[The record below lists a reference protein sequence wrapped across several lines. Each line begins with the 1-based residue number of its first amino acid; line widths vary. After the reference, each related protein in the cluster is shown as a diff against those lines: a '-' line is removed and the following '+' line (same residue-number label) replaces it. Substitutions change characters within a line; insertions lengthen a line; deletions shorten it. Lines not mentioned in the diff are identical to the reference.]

1 MARIFISAG
10 HTMMDPGAI
19 FQDLREG
26 DLTRK
31 IAPLVIPYL
40 QAAGQEVVAV
50 PLDLPLWQRLD
61 WIANEGGAEENGD
74 LLIEVHIN
82 DSDGTKRGIEV
93 WYKGTGVNE
102 SQKLAHAVSAVIN
115 KRCGYQIQGVRSE
128 KEHELGQLTF
138 LSRAKPTPIL
148 LEALYLDNAEDIVEL
163 KDDTKLQKLAEAI
176 AAGILAYR
184 GVDLAGQ
191 PLAEAEK
198 IDFSGLQA
206 YQAPAGA
213 GEFDMFGGMDDL
225 DGMDDLGDLGLGDF
239 NDPVMGAN
247 LGTPN
252 PMAAFSPVAPM
263 PSGLPSTTPTMPPS
277 PVPAAVPGFPAMP
290 KPAMP
295 NFGGM
300 PGGNTSANMMMDRKQ
315 REEMVDELYVK
326 FLGRKPTQQDLNHFV
341 NQGVNRQTLM
351 EKIADSQEHQDLIK
365 AKREL
370 EEVKNKLS
378 DLEMNHK
385 RLTHKVQDQDQLMGQ
400 LNQSI
405 AYKNQSIQRLEQE
418 VTRISGK
425 PANSALQEEELKGPR
440 AKILLDRQRR
450 FTDKIYKY
458 FSKRWNK

>member
-61 WIANEGGAEENGD
+61 WIANEGGAEESGD

-82 DSDGTKRGIEV
+82 DSDGSKRGVEV

-102 SQKLAHAVSAVIN
+102 SQKLAHAVSQVIN
-115 KRCGYQIQGVRSE
+115 QRCGYQIQGVRSE

-138 LSRAKPTPIL
+138 LSRAKPIPIL
-148 LEALYLDNAEDIVEL
+148 LEALYLDNAEDIAEL
-163 KDDTKLQKLAEAI
+163 KDEAKLQKLAEAI

-191 PLAEAEK
+191 PLAETEK

-206 YQAPAGA
+206 YQPPAGQA
-213 GEFDMFGGMDDL
+213 GGFDMFGGMDDL
-225 DGMDDLGDLGLGDF
+225 DDMDDFGDF
-239 NDPVMGAN
+239 GMGGLAN
-247 LGTPN
+247 PALGASSAAPN
-252 PMAAFSPVAPM
+252 PMAAFSTPAPM
-263 PSGLPSTTPTMPPS
+263 PTAPTPKMPNTPMSNPASMMPP
-277 PVPAAVPGFPAMP
+277 
-290 KPAMP
+290 KPNMP

-300 PGGNTSANMMMDRKQ
+300 SGGNGSANMMMDRKQ

-440 AKILLDRQRR
+440 AKILLERQRR

-458 FSKRWNK
+458 FSKRWS